1 MSADNYSIKN
11 NKINNNI
18 GSNIQKDKSNLNKNT
33 RYCKECKDY
42 TVHWENSHYTRNPR
56 VGLDGTETDDKKK
69 TIEEKITQWICSICK
84 TTFVELPPNLLPR
97 KHFEVNSIYN
107 ELSYLFY
114 DTASKKSYSKR
125 KFDVLSHLDC
135 CERTLDSYII
145 LFFNNYNRIENFLRK
160 KITTFEPT
168 FSIKD
173 LMKEKEN
180 NLKVNNL
187 YPDCHYQD
195 ESKDIFKKC
204 STLIILGLT
213 FFKINQRHTPYFHY
227 TEQKIGE
234 LINHKLYLR
243 YRCFLL

>member
-1 MSADNYSIKN
+1 M
-11 NKINNNI
+11 
-18 GSNIQKDKSNLNKNT
+18 
-33 RYCKECKDY
+33 
-42 TVHWENSHYTRNPR
+42 HWENSHYTRNPR

-69 TIEEKITQWICSICK
+69 TIEEKITQWICSICE

-114 DTASKKSYSKR
+114 DISSRKSYSKR
-125 KFDVLSHLDC
+125 KFDVLSHLYC

-145 LFFNNYNRIENFLRK
+145 LFLNNYKLISNFLK
-160 KITTFEPT
+160 IKITKLEPT
-168 FSIKD
+168 FSIKN

-180 NLKVNNL
+180 NLEVNNL
-187 YPDCHYQD
+187 YPDSHCQD

-213 FFKINQRHTPYFHY
+213 FFKLSQRHLKYFPY
-227 TEQKIGE
+227 TVQKIGE
-234 LINHKLYLR
+234 LLNHRLYLK
-243 YRCFLL
+243 YKCFLL